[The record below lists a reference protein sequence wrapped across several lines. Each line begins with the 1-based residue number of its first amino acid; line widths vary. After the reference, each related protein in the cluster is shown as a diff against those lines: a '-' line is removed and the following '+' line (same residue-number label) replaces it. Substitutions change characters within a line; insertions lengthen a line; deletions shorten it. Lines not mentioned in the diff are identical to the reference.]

1 MFACCAGEFVYLD
14 AILSRALIR
23 YPHINS
29 FVFSM
34 YRANGISKDIYNT
47 MIKAKNVAKYYKV
60 RILLR
65 LLMDFIRDKNR
76 YRKFKKGVTD
86 SLKAIYDQLELVG

>member
-14 AILSRALIR
+14 AILSRAIIACP
-23 YPHINS
+23 YIYS

-47 MIKAKNVAKYYKV
+47 MIKAKNVAEYYKP
-60 RILLR
+60 RILFR
-65 LLMDFIRDKNR
+65 LLMDSIRDKNR
-76 YRKFKKGVTD
+76 YRKFKKGLTD
-86 SLKAIYDQLELVG
+86 SPKAIYLQLELVG